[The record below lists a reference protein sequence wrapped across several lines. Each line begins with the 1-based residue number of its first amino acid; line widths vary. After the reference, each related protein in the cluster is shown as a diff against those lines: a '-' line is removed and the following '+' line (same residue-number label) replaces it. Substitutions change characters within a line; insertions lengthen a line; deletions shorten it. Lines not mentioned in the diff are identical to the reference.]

1 MTTSRPGTRSAEAK
15 AKQALLELSKYT
27 TPPPALD
34 LLPIL
39 SLLPHKPWSSP
50 PNPNGYI
57 VFGLSPSVTPPL
69 KHLPYVT
76 QLLTSFV
83 TSHFPELPFC
93 SITVRVGGKLQAH
106 RDTAVTGLSAVFSG
120 SGQSPCGLWISDS
133 AGNDFEDEFVPG
145 FEVDLSTGPI
155 QFDAKVPHCGR
166 TSFKAGSYA
175 TRVSIAA
182 FQLRRRTPPCM
193 TTCDTLGSLGFS
205 IPEASAL
212 VPQTLEQQ
220 EPPKAD
226 QP

>member
-1 MTTSRPGTRSAEAK
+1 MVFPAQSQRIHCVWTVTQRNTPTETPTVCNPAPDLLCYFSLPGTPLLQHYCQSRREA
-15 AKQALLELSKYT
+15 
-27 TPPPALD
+27 
-34 LLPIL
+34 
-39 SLLPHKPWSSP
+39 
-50 PNPNGYI
+50 
-57 VFGLSPSVTPPL
+57 PS
-69 KHLPYVT
+69 
-76 QLLTSFV
+76 TS
-83 TSHFPELPFC
+83 
-93 SITVRVGGKLQAH
+93 
-106 RDTAVTGLSAVFSG
+106 GLSAVFSG

-145 FEVDLSTGPI
+145 FEVDLPTRPI